1 MSYSPPFLVKVETA
15 RKEAIEG
22 DHQLSLVVELA
33 AVRESILSL
42 KEMKGVEGL
51 DPTNTWTGI
60 SAEGQ
65 GRDQPGWLI
74 LILYL

>member
-1 MSYSPPFLVKVETA
+1 M
-15 RKEAIEG
+15 
-22 DHQLSLVVELA
+22 VELA
-33 AVRESILSL
+33 AARESILSL